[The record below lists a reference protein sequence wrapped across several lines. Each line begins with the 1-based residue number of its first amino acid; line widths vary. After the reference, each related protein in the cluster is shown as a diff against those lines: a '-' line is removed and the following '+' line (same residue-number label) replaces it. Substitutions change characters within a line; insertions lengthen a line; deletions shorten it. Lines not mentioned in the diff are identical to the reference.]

1 MHLLDGLMKSG
12 VIRLAKERNVDVMSS
27 KISRYN
33 SSKYPDPTAHA
44 ALQSA
49 LDEQTEEERRI
60 RKVISTVKNVLDFA
74 GFELMA
80 RIEIRDKRTG
90 KIYK

>member
-1 MHLLDGLMKSG
+1 MPPRIPH
-12 VIRLAKERNVDVMSS
+12 
-27 KISRYN
+27 YN

-49 LDEQTEEERRI
+49 LDEQTDEERRI

>member
-1 MHLLDGLMKSG
+1 MPK
-12 VIRLAKERNVDVMSS
+12 
-27 KISRYN
+27 KISCYN
-33 SSKYPDPTAHA
+33 ASKYPDPTACA

-49 LDEQTEEERRI
+49 LDEQEDEERRVK
-60 RKVISTVKNVLDFA
+60 KVISTVKNVLDFA
-74 GFELMA
+74 DFELLA